1 MKLLLLLLVLVVIGL
16 VVAVAAGSITGGLGD
31 PARSTPD
38 PGLPA
43 GPLRAEDLERVRF
56 TPALRGY
63 RMDQVDALL
72 DRLRDQLAVAEEEA
86 RRARLGRLVTDT
98 GPVEPVG
105 PVGPVGS
112 AVDDPSAELVAE
124 PEDASARIPEDA
136 VAEVL
141 QQPGS
146 GSGQVRG

>member
-1 MKLLLLLLVLVVIGL
+1 MKLLLLLLVLVVVGL

-43 GPLRAEDLERVRF
+43 GPLRAQDLEQVRF

-72 DRLRDQLAVAEEEA
+72 DRLRDQLAGAEEEA
-86 RRARLGRLVTDT
+86 RRARLAQLVGEPPGRPD
-98 GPVEPVG
+98 
-105 PVGPVGS
+105 
-112 AVDDPSAELVAE
+112 AE
-124 PEDASARIPEDA
+124 PAAEPAADSVDEPAADLTGEPA
-136 VAEVL
+136 GEVL
-141 QQPGS
+141 QRPGA
-146 GSGQVRG
+146 GPAGG

>member
-1 MKLLLLLLVLVVIGL
+1 MKLLLLLLVLVVVGL

-43 GPLRAEDLERVRF
+43 GPLRAQDLEQVRF

-72 DRLRDQLAVAEEEA
+72 DRLRDQLAGAEEEA
-86 RRARLGRLVTDT
+86 RRARLAQLVGEPPGRPD
-98 GPVEPVG
+98 
-105 PVGPVGS
+105 
-112 AVDDPSAELVAE
+112 AE
-124 PEDASARIPEDA
+124 PAAEPAPDSVDEPAADLTGEPA
-136 VAEVL
+136 GEVL
-141 QQPGS
+141 QRPGA
-146 GSGQVRG
+146 GPAGG